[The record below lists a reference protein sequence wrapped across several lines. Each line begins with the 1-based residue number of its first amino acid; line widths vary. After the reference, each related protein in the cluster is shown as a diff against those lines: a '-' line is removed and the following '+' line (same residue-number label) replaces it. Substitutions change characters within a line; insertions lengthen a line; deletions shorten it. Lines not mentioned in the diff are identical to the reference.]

1 MAISSSVQTAWDRNL
16 EVNRALIHHLTAE
29 MLAAQTP
36 GGGYSV
42 AQHLSH
48 IVGVVKFWGTLL
60 DPARLSAL
68 PDLPGPDSAIL
79 TEGPE
84 ADPTHILE
92 VLEATAEA
100 ALAAAEA
107 RPQGSDELP
116 HADADA
122 YLIHMIAHDAHHRG
136 QVLLALKTS
145 GHPLPDE
152 EGLWSPW
159 RS

>member
-1 MAISSSVQTAWDRNL
+1 MAINASVQTAWDRNL

-68 PDLPGPDSAIL
+68 PDLPSA
-79 TEGPE
+79 EGPE
-84 ADPTHILE
+84 TDPTHILE